1 MKRLPELRLPA
12 RTAWQFSSGPPQLF
26 LSVSSRRVL
35 CLWMFVGVLSAS
47 LAVTLGFRIGSPGTT
62 SPATGWRMCTRSRC
76 GCTSLGHP
84 AGTTVAQRTPLFPG
98 RHIHEIHSLVKRFS
112 SAVSAGLNGWSVALD
127 RRCGSLQAVQQQEG
141 QVVHD
146 LQSQMEGVPK
156 TAHEDVSMVRKTNQ
170 RDAQRCGP
178 TDKQLGHLAK
188 RLALPFS
195 SQAGMVQ
202 SSTETDVVKFKG
214 QFWISEATP
223 SHRIRSLFRSWYF
236 LLGGVPDLHI
246 LGRSISEGTPAVVG
260 IEDYG
265 DSDQLNETP
274 CMKTVPAEYP
284 PLVHNPD
291 ETACLLPLDAL
302 RSDSPK
308 LFFSPEHMCRGKTQ
322 DALESGNVK
331 GNAPSFVGRFYRL
344 GRFSAL
350 AQLNEKHP
358 VPG

>member
-26 LSVSSRRVL
+26 PSVSSRRVL
-35 CLWMFVGVLSAS
+35 CLWIFVGVLSAS
-47 LAVTLGFRIGSPGTT
+47 LAVTLGFRIGSRGTT

-98 RHIHEIHSLVKRFS
+98 RHIHEIHCLAKMFS
-112 SAVSAGLNGWSVALD
+112 SAVCAGLNGWSVALV
-127 RRCGSLQAVQQQEG
+127 RQYGSLQAVQQQEG

-156 TAHEDVSMVRKTNQ
+156 TAHEDVSAERETSQ

-195 SQAGMVQ
+195 SQAGMVP
-202 SSTETDVVKFKG
+202 SSTDPDIVKFTG
-214 QFWISEATP
+214 QFWISQATP

-236 LLGGVPDLHI
+236 LLGGVPDIHI
-246 LGRSISEGTPAVVG
+246 LGRSISEGTPVEVG
-260 IEDYG
+260 TEDYG
-265 DSDQLNETP
+265 GSDQLNETP
-274 CMKTVPAEYP
+274 CMKTMPAEYP
-284 PLVHNPD
+284 PLVDHPD
-291 ETACLLPLDAL
+291 ETACLLPLDNL

-308 LFFSPEHMCRGKTQ
+308 LFFSPEHTRSGKAQ
-322 DALESGNVK
+322 DALESGNVND
-331 GNAPSFVGRFYRL
+331 NAPCFGGRFYRL

-358 VPG
+358 IPG